1 MCKLHGV
8 RLIKG
13 IKIFESMPK
22 KIPLLLTKRLGVSC
36 QHLIALVLL
45 LCTVVKY
52 FGEKCGLSYVVNL
65 SIKTSAGQ
73 LTWFFLYTTFDICPF
88 DIFCH

>member
-36 QHLIALVLL
+36 
-45 LCTVVKY
+45 
-52 FGEKCGLSYVVNL
+52 
-65 SIKTSAGQ
+65 
-73 LTWFFLYTTFDICPF
+73 
-88 DIFCH
+88 

>member
-22 KIPLLLTKRLGVSC
+22 IQDLKSLLTQQLSVRLDMLQLLTKN
-36 QHLIALVLL
+36 A
-45 LCTVVKY
+45 T
-52 FGEKCGLSYVVNL
+52 
-65 SIKTSAGQ
+65 
-73 LTWFFLYTTFDICPF
+73 
-88 DIFCH
+88 